1 MSNRIY
7 ELSKSEFESLIKSS
21 HNIKEVLFKLK
32 LTTIGNS
39 WAYSLVKKRM
49 SELGLN
55 GGDFIGKSALI
66 HAVYKNKRRDEEIFI
81 ENSSV
86 QRPIVRKK
94 IIDENLL
101 EYKCAC
107 CGISTWQGKDLSLEL
122 DHINGINN
130 DHRLENLRFLCPN
143 CHSQTETYGSKNLNK
158 TFINDDYEVI
168 SVELREKIKEE
179 YKKLHNV
186 TKVKETLKIKPEII
200 SVVIKEEGLDKKSN
214 KKYVIRYDLS
224 GNELARFGSIN
235 EACQQ
240 LIDNNEVKTKLVKTA
255 RNTFLRNYKK
265 IWLNSKWEVIENND
279 V

>member
-158 TFINDDYEVI
+158 TFIFRTLN
-168 SVELREKIKEE
+168 RFE
-179 YKKLHNV
+179 YKQIVAIENIDALYR
-186 TKVKETLKIKPEII
+186 EEII
-200 SVVIKEEGLDKKSN
+200 CTTCVLWP
-214 KKYVIRYDLS
+214 
-224 GNELARFGSIN
+224 
-235 EACQQ
+235 
-240 LIDNNEVKTKLVKTA
+240 
-255 RNTFLRNYKK
+255 RNYDFKAMAGEDGGYPSTLAQ
-265 IWLNSKWEVIENND
+265 IIMENSGFTKEYGIEVL
-279 V
+279 